1 MNNEILKLVDVSFG
15 YNNDLILKDINLTI
29 NKGEYVGIIGL
40 NGSGKSTLLKI
51 ILGIIK
57 PTSGEIIKGN
67 KIKIGYVNQTTM
79 VEEGSFM
86 ASVFEVVSLG
96 LKKKPFSFINKK
108 EKEKINKTLQL
119 FSLSEYAN
127 HSIDSLSGGQAQKV
141 KIAKV
146 LLSNPDIIV
155 LDEPT
160 SGIDESSEEI
170 LLEIIAHLHAL
181 KKTIILVSHNLSN
194 LSNCD
199 VVYKISDKSINKYEK
214 ELKENA

>member
-214 ELKENA
+214 EIKENA

>member
-119 FSLSEYAN
+119 FSLIEYAN

-141 KIAKV
+141 EIAKV